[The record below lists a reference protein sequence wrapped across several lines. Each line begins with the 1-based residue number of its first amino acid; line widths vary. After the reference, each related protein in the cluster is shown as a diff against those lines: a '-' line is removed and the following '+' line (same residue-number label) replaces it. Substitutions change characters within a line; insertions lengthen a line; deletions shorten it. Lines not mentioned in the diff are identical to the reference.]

1 MVDEDAHGPRV
12 DVPSDAL
19 AVISM
24 VCESCN
30 RLSGTDGAS
39 VTLLGADRALS
50 PLYATDEVAARVDD
64 MQFTLGEG
72 PCMAAVGSGVPVLVD
87 DLFHDR
93 SGPEPLWPGFDAEV
107 VDLGVRG
114 LYAFPV
120 RIGAISLGAL
130 ELYRST
136 PGPMSSPQLAAA
148 LNAVDVLGGVLLDL
162 GRGKAYDDVVPTYRL
177 VVHQAA
183 GMLTVQLDVSIEEA
197 MTRLRAAAYSTGR
210 TVNEMAADIVEGRT
224 RLTQGEP

>member
-1 MVDEDAHGPRV
+1 
-12 DVPSDAL
+12 
-19 AVISM
+19 
-24 VCESCN
+24 
-30 RLSGTDGAS
+30 
-39 VTLLGADRALS
+39 LS
-50 PLYATDEVAARVDD
+50 PLYAADQVAARVDD

-72 PCMAAVGSGVPVLVD
+72 PCMAAVGSGVPILVD
-87 DLFHDR
+87 DLLHDR
-93 SGPEPLWPGFDAEV
+93 TDPGPLWPGFHAEV
-107 VDLGVRG
+107 VDLGVRA

-136 PGPMSSPQLAAA
+136 PGPMTSPQLGAA

-162 GRGKAYDDVVPTYRL
+162 GRGKAYDDVVPAYRL

-197 MTRLRAAAYSTGR
+197 MTRLRAAAYSAGR